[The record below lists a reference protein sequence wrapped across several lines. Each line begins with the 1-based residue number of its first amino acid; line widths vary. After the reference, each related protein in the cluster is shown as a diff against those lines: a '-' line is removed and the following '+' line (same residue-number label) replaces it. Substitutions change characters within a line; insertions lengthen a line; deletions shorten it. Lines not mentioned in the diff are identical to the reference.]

1 MKRQAYKGRKEVEVW
16 KKRDKMILSM
26 KDLVFKK

>member
-1 MKRQAYKGRKEVEVW
+1 MKQQADRERKKVEEW
-16 KKRDKMILSM
+16 KKRDKMMLST